1 MTKLRFVAIAALLL
15 AGCRKE
21 TPAAAERGSSPVPA
35 ATAAPS
41 GAPDP
46 AGAAD
51 PPAPGAPDP
60 AGPVGTPAP
69 RPPDPVDP
77 AGTPAPR
84 PPDPAGPVG
93 TPAPRP
99 PDPADPAGTPGQPGP
114 HPAVQGSNAKPTG
127 KAPGPA
133 TLPLQG
139 QPCAEGRCAAGLA
152 CVEYYGIAG
161 PRGPRFTSC
170 EIRCAAG
177 GSCPAG
183 QQCITIAD
191 GPGTVCRP

>member
-21 TPAAAERGSSPVPA
+21 PPVTAERGNSPVPE
-35 ATAAPS
+35 
-41 GAPDP
+41 
-46 AGAAD
+46 
-51 PPAPGAPDP
+51 APGAPDP
-60 AGPVGTPAP
+60 AGPVETPAPAPAPAP
-69 RPPDPVDP
+69 RPPV
-77 AGTPAPR
+77 
-84 PPDPAGPVG
+84 
-93 TPAPRP
+93 
-99 PDPADPAGTPGQPGP
+99 P
-114 HPAVQGSNAKPTG
+114 HPAAQGSNAKPTG

-133 TLPLQG
+133 TLPQQG
-139 QPCAEGRCAAGLA
+139 DPCAEGRCAAGLA

-170 EIRCAAG
+170 EIRCGAG